1 MEKMNDFFENIK
13 KAVGIDSQME
23 VFLKYKEFPFV
34 LEPHGEQIDVCSKG
48 KILGTYDNFDVMA
61 NNFIID
67 GKPFIELIDE
77 IEYD

>member
-1 MEKMNDFFENIK
+1 MDKVNEFLEDIK
-13 KAVGIDSQME
+13 GAVGVDSQME

-48 KILGTYDNFDVMA
+48 EVLGHYKDFADMV
-61 NNFIID
+61 NNFMID
-67 GKPFIELIDE
+67 GKPFIEQIDE